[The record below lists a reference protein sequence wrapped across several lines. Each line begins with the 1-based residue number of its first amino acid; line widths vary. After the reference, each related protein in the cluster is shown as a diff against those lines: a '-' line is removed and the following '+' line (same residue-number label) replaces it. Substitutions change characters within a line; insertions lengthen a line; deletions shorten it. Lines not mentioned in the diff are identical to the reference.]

1 MTIKIPYLSIH
12 FYAEMPCRLVALGMS
27 KFVWRDFFMAK
38 NKKRWLLL
46 FVICLGGGII
56 YILPYLQYS
65 FYDVMQADFGISNEQ
80 MGNLMSV
87 YGLLNLLG
95 YLFGGIVADR
105 ISYKALIP
113 VSINESR

>member
-1 MTIKIPYLSIH
+1 M
-12 FYAEMPCRLVALGMS
+12 
-27 KFVWRDFFMAK
+27 
-38 NKKRWLLL
+38 
-46 FVICLGGGII
+46 ICLGGGII

-65 FYDVMQADFGISNEQ
+65 FYDVMLADFGISNEQ

-113 VSINESR
+113 ISLVLTGVLGFWFAHLRPIQN

>member
-1 MTIKIPYLSIH
+1 
-12 FYAEMPCRLVALGMS
+12 
-27 KFVWRDFFMAK
+27 MAK